1 VRLLDLL
8 LRFVNIRLIF
18 IDVGNNPVGFGDF
31 GMSVFFCQI
40 QLILIGFV
48 KIQRI
53 VFDFVFFVFCSK
65 SKDTLCICVKQNCG
79 FGWNSVNTR
88 WMFVDFGRN
97 SVAFG

>member
-1 VRLLDLL
+1 MRLLDLL

-53 VFDFVFFVFCSK
+53 VFDFVFLYFV
-65 SKDTLCICVKQNCG
+65 QNPKTHCA
-79 FGWNSVNTR
+79 
-88 WMFVDFGRN
+88 FV
-97 SVAFG
+97 